1 MVLFASLGVCM
12 SFLIRLWSWAEPG
25 PGPGP
30 GTGTVVCGKGGEISV
45 KDNC

>member
-25 PGPGP
+25 PGPG
-30 GTGTVVCGKGGEISV
+30 TVVCGKGGEISV